1 MLAQIYCEWN
11 EREICQVPDSQS
23 APLPACNHRRSAT
36 RRRGLS
42 RATAVPRPR
51 GALLV
56 PHRRKDVNLASTAAA
71 AQGAGGIP
79 AREQCR
85 GQVRH
90 TFAQPGQG
98 RAGPPAAAARPD
110 TVCAALAAAAVTL
123 LPEQFRLPTATK
135 RFLTEHPTALMFL
148 ISSRHCSKRGLGR
161 TSDHQETTSS
171 PDKLSPAIR
180 DLATAAGEA
189 SSLPPSLPGQG
200 GTALSQAASPVKAQ
214 TFLLRFPTS
223 SNRSLLNP
231 NRTRCCCH
239 TESTSGRSCP
249 VSLLLACRVPALGV
263 TNPSTARCSGKALQT
278 SSRKM
283 VPAMKTFWAEVRYS
297 CPALHSCSRP
307 ALSLLPAQAHSA
319 VCCSR

>member
-1 MLAQIYCEWN
+1 MASRHE
-11 EREICQVPDSQS
+11 SS
-23 APLPACNHRRSAT
+23 AADRSVTPSPSPA
-36 RRRGLS
+36 
-42 RATAVPRPR
+42 
-51 GALLV
+51 
-56 PHRRKDVNLASTAAA
+56 
-71 AQGAGGIP
+71 
-79 AREQCR
+79 
-85 GQVRH
+85 
-90 TFAQPGQG
+90 

-110 TVCAALAAAAVTL
+110 TVCAALPAAAVTL

-135 RFLTEHPTALMFL
+135 RFLTEHLTALMFL
-148 ISSRHCSKRGLGR
+148 ISSRHRAKRGLGR
-161 TSDHQETTSS
+161 TNDHQETTSS
-171 PDKLSPAIR
+171 PDKLSPAVR

-200 GTALSQAASPVKAQ
+200 GTALSQAASPVKAG

-223 SNRSLLNP
+223 SNRFLLNP

-263 TNPSTARCSGKALQT
+263 TNPSIARRSGKALQT

-297 CPALHSCSRP
+297 CPALHSHSRP